1 MSQNS
6 LRPELVKSKT
16 RQKNWLQD
24 LLSIKELIKTRN
36 QDKNPVKFQELAKN
50 FIRQELIKN
59 SSRQKLTKTR
69 TRQDRNAQ
77 ELPKNYSLV
86 SAILKT
92 SSNFLNVG
100 GRQ

>member
-36 QDKNPVKFQELAKN
+36 QDKNPVKFQELAKKLHKA
-50 FIRQELIKN
+50 RTHQELIK
-59 SSRQKLTKTR
+59 TKTH
-69 TRQDRNAQ
+69 
-77 ELPKNYSLV
+77 
-86 SAILKT
+86 
-92 SSNFLNVG
+92 
-100 GRQ
+100 